1 MKMFTSWSLDTILFK
16 AGREQYGKLI
26 FPCRTGLG
34 KLWIFKFSYQHCS
47 PPPSEELKNL
57 WWWGGGGMEWKNVE
71 LYSIIGGKL
80 KSVVIQC
87 QLLL

>member
-1 MKMFTSWSLDTILFK
+1 MFTSWSLDIILFK
-16 AGREQYGKLI
+16 AGREKYGKLI

-34 KLWIFKFSYQHCS
+34 KLRIFNFFISIALLLLVKSLKFVVVGGR
-47 PPPSEELKNL
+47 
-57 WWWGGGGMEWKNVE
+57 GGGGMEGKNVE
-71 LYSIIGGKL
+71 LCSIIGGKL